1 MIPAIIFDF
10 DNTIAATD
18 SIKEIRET
26 GAYERL
32 TAETLRGVVAYN
44 PVPALLQAI
53 RASGTRLAIV
63 TNAGAG
69 YVGPVLAHLGLQNS
83 FDAIVT
89 YTDVKAE
96 GKKPSNKGILLA
108 LAKLGIDP
116 SPEILYVGDDNHD
129 HVAAYRA
136 GITPVMPSWATRKPV
151 SVAPAIEMSSTQL
164 LDYLYDPA
172 EYKLFAERA
181 AETGAANYQRKG
193 VYFLPL
199 DDSANVVTVK
209 EEMTAF
215 CLGRYFSQK
224 GAVTSWLH
232 ERHAL
237 SREIQRKEDED
248 SFEIPAHWY
257 DLLVHAIRYGAAFVF
272 EQQSRFDVVTI
283 IPSKQ
288 GKEPRLERLID
299 GIAQRM
305 QSDATR
311 PEFIPDAFFFVPDA
325 QSQKYLPRNERSFEA
340 NRALQPTGRVSALA
354 GKRVLVIDDVTTT
367 GSTLTRA
374 RALALSAGAKSVYGL
389 ALAKTVSIMEDERP
403 CPQCGRSMRV
413 KRNSRTGDHFWGC
426 SGFNSPLSPCD
437 HSEPLVKKQC
447 PLCGRDMRVNLNR
460 RTSEKFWSCTGWN
473 QTPACNHSMNMDN
486 DDRPQ

>member
-18 SIKEIRET
+18 GIKEIRET

-32 TAETLRGVVAYN
+32 TTEALQGVAAYA

-53 RASGTRLAIV
+53 RRAGTKLAIV
-63 TNAGAG
+63 TNSGAG
-69 YVGPVLAHLGLQNS
+69 YVGPVLAHLGLQDS
-83 FDAIVT
+83 FDVIVT
-89 YTDVKAE
+89 YTDVKAD
-96 GKKPSNKGILLA
+96 GMKPSNKGILLA
-108 LAKLGIDP
+108 LARMGLSP
-116 SPEILYVGDDNHD
+116 SPEILYIGDDNHD

-136 GITPVMPSWATRKPV
+136 GITPVMPSWATRNPV
-151 SVAPAIEMSSTQL
+151 SVAPAIEMSSVQV
-164 LDYLYDPA
+164 LDYLNDSA

-181 AETGAANYQRKG
+181 AELATATYQRKG

-237 SREIQRKEDED
+237 SREIQRKEEED
-248 SFEIPAHWY
+248 PFQIPAHWY
-257 DLLVHAIRYGAAFVF
+257 DLLAHAIKHGPAFVF
-272 EQQSRFDVVTI
+272 DEELRFDVVTI

-288 GKEPRLERLID
+288 GKDARLERLLN

-305 QSDATR
+305 QGEAVR
-311 PEFIPDAFFFVPDA
+311 PQFIPDAFYFVPDA
-325 QSQKYLPRNERSFEA
+325 QSQKFLPRNERSFEA
-340 NRALQPTGRVSALA
+340 NRALQAASGAAALS
-354 GKRVLVIDDVTTT
+354 GKRVLVLDDVTTT
-367 GSTLTRA
+367 GSTMARA
-374 RALALSAGAKSVYGL
+374 RALALSAGAVAVFGL

-403 CPQCGRSMRV
+403 CPQCGRTMRV
-413 KRNSRTGDHFWGC
+413 KRNSKTGEHFWGC
-426 SGFNSPLSPCD
+426 SGYNSPISPCG
-437 HSEPLVKKQC
+437 HTEPLVKKQC
-447 PLCGRDMRVNLNR
+447 PRCGRDMRVQTNR
-460 RTSEKFWSCTGWN
+460 RTAEKFWSCTGWN
-473 QTPACNHSMNMDN
+473 QTPACSHSMNMETE
-486 DDRPQ
+486 DRPQ